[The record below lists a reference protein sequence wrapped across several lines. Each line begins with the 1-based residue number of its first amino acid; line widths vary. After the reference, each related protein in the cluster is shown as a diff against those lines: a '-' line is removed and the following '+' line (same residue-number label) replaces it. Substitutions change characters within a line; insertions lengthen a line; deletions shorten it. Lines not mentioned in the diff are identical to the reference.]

1 MMKNNVTFLNLILAF
16 LVIIALHN
24 FCAFDFMYKE
34 QNSIFRFSSE
44 YAVSYFN
51 HPGGAIEYLANFIR
65 QFYYYPWVGSIVT
78 GILFW
83 LTTTGVGIL
92 TKSRLPLFSI
102 TVGLLIAVLE
112 VNEDYMMECS
122 LALILCIWCTNAVLW
137 LYNRSN
143 PIITSILA
151 FCLLVLLFYLL
162 GFGYGENANF
172 SHIWTLSRYSNTFQ
186 ETTKEAYYPWGIVV
200 LAVLFSRLPFM
211 RKCENWLSKAK
222 KNVFI
227 FYIPQIILSIVCCGL
242 FYYKQYDA
250 NTAALKRLEVRRWHN
265 QWNSIIAEPL
275 PTWDFPVLVC
285 YKTLALAKRGELS
298 KYLMEFPH
306 AGSNHL
312 WIPYNGARYEA
323 DLLSDI
329 YMAQGNVAMAQEM
342 AFNAMG
348 YYKNNI
354 NARLLLR
361 LIETNLIYG
370 ADDVAL
376 KYIRLLED
384 TWVYGEKANQYRTF
398 IGHPERLKED
408 AYLNE
413 LHDCLTL
420 SERLTKDDLEDMKGI
435 MAANS
440 SFVGAR
446 DYYGCFLLLC
456 NMKEEFL
463 KFVDEYC
470 YESQED
476 DTRIL
481 IPAYAQGLPKVFQ
494 EALILFVPQTD
505 WKKVGISTEVQ
516 QQYATFQKALD
527 TVGGDLRQLPREC
540 MKTYW
545 FYSLRYAQ
553 KS

>member
-122 LALILCIWCTNAVLW
+122 LALILCIWCTNAVIW
-137 LYNRSN
+137 LYNHSN

-162 GFGYGENANF
+162 GFGYGDNANF

-186 ETTKEAYYPWGIVV
+186 EATKEAYYPWGIAV

-242 FYYKQYDA
+242 LYYKQYDA

-329 YMAQGNVAMAQEM
+329 YMAQGNIAMAQEM

-370 ADDVAL
+370 ADEVAQ
-376 KYIRLLED
+376 KYIHLLED
-384 TWVYGEKANQYRTF
+384 TWVYAEKATYYQSF
-398 IGHPERLKED
+398 IGHPERLQED

-413 LHDCLTL
+413 LRNCLTL

-435 MAANS
+435 MASNT
-440 SFVGAR
+440 SFIGAR

-456 NMKEEFL
+456 NMKEDFL

-470 YESQED
+470 YEIHED
-476 DTRIL
+476 TSATL
-481 IPAYAQGLPKVFQ
+481 VPAYKDGLPKVFQ
-494 EALILFVPQTD
+494 EALLLFFAQTD
-505 WKKVGISTEVQ
+505 WEKYGISAEIQ
-516 QQYATFQKALD
+516 QQYASFQKNLD
-527 TVGGDLRQLPREC
+527 AVGGNLRMLPRDC